1 MLRPFMI
8 GPVWLL
14 PTYLFQ
20 SVFLLVAIALEARVL
35 YQRLYL
41 TRRRSVEYATS
52 INLFAAVVGW
62 LAFFLIQGFLPLPIK
77 SELVSFIFFD
87 RFLSPFPESFY
98 LMLASTGVVVFFSA
112 FLIKLKGLQLLEAL
126 LERTPK
132 EQSNPEQIISTR
144 NRLKKSLPERLERA
158 VTRTDPNQATAILLA
173 NVYSHSAIALLLA
186 LRFIQTHTLLF

>member
-1 MLRPFMI
+1 MKES
-8 GPVWLL
+8 VWIL

-52 INLFAAVVGW
+52 INLLATVVGW
-62 LAFFLIQGFLPLPIK
+62 IAFFFLKDLLPQPIR
-77 SELVSFIFFD
+77 SEIVSYIFFD
-87 RFLSPFPESFY
+87 RFLSPFPEGFY
-98 LMLASTGVVVFFSA
+98 VVLASTGLIAFFSA

-132 EQSNPEQIISTR
+132 EQSQPEQVSNQTR
-144 NRLKKSLPERLERA
+144 NRLKRRSSERIERA
-158 VTRTDPNQATAILLA
+158 VSRTDPNQATVILLA
-173 NVYSHSAIALLLA
+173 NVYSHSAIALLLG
-186 LRFIQTHTLLF
+186 LRFIQTHTF

>member
-1 MLRPFMI
+1 MI
-8 GPVWLL
+8 GPVWIL

-52 INLFAAVVGW
+52 INLLATVIGW
-62 LAFFLIQGFLPLPIK
+62 LAFFLLKDLLPQPIRD
-77 SELVSFIFFD
+77 EIVSYIFFD
-87 RFLSPFPESFY
+87 RFLTPFPESFY
-98 LMLASTGVVVFFSA
+98 LMLASTGIVVFFSA

-132 EQSNPEQIISTR
+132 EQSQPEQLVSNN
-144 NRLKKSLPERLERA
+144 NRLSQRRQDLSERLERA
-158 VTRTDPNQATAILLA
+158 VTRTDPNQATVILLA
-173 NVYSHSAIALLLA
+173 NVYSHSAITLLLA
-186 LRFIQTHTLLF
+186 LRFIQTHTF

>member
-1 MLRPFMI
+1 MI

-52 INLFAAVVGW
+52 INLLAAVIGW
-62 LAFFLIQGFLPLPIK
+62 LAFFLLKDFLPLPIK
-77 SELVSFIFFD
+77 SELVSYIFFD
-87 RFLSPFPESFY
+87 RFLAPFPESFY

-132 EQSNPEQIISTR
+132 DQSNSEQITSNQGR
-144 NRLKKSLPERLERA
+144 NRLRKGLSERLGRA
-158 VTRTDPNQATAILLA
+158 VTRTDPSQATAILLA
-173 NVYSHSAIALLLA
+173 NVYSHSAIALLLV
-186 LRFIQTHTLLF
+186 LRFVQIHNF

>member
-1 MLRPFMI
+1 MI

-41 TRRRSVEYATS
+41 TRRRSIEYATS
-52 INLFAAVVGW
+52 INLLAAVIGW
-62 LAFFLIQGFLPLPIK
+62 LAFFLLKDLLPPPIR
-77 SELVSFIFFD
+77 SEIVSYIFFD

-98 LMLASTGVVVFFSA
+98 LMLVSTGVVVFFSA
-112 FLIKLKGLQLLEAL
+112 FLIKLKGLQFLEAL

-132 EQSNPEQIISTR
+132 EQSNPEQITQDR
-144 NRLKKSLPERLERA
+144 NRLKRGLSERLERA
-158 VTRTDPNQATAILLA
+158 VTRSDPNQATVILLA
-173 NVYSHSAIALLLA
+173 NVYSYSAISLLLA
-186 LRFIQTHTLLF
+186 LRFIQTHTF

>member
-1 MLRPFMI
+1 MEE
-8 GPVWLL
+8 PVWIL

-52 INLFAAVVGW
+52 INLLATVVGW
-62 LAFFLIQGFLPLPIK
+62 IAFFFLKDLLPQPIR
-77 SELVSFIFFD
+77 SEIVSYIFFD
-87 RFLSPFPESFY
+87 RFLSPFPEGFY
-98 LMLASTGVVVFFSA
+98 VVLASTGLIAFFSA

-132 EQSNPEQIISTR
+132 EQSQPEQISSNQTR
-144 NRLKKSLPERLERA
+144 NRLKRSSSERVERA
-158 VTRTDPNQATAILLA
+158 VSRTDPNQATVILLA
-173 NVYSHSAIALLLA
+173 NVYSHSAIALLLG
-186 LRFIQTHTLLF
+186 LRFIQTHTF

>member
-1 MLRPFMI
+1 MI
-8 GPVWLL
+8 GPIWLL

-52 INLFAAVVGW
+52 INLLAAVLGW
-62 LAFFLIQGFLPLPIK
+62 IAFFLLKDLLPPPIK
-77 SELVSFIFFD
+77 SEIISYIFFD
-87 RFLSPFPESFY
+87 RFLTPFPQSFY
-98 LMLASTGVVVFFSA
+98 LVLISTGVIVFFCA

-132 EQSNPEQIISTR
+132 EQSQPEHISSNQDR
-144 NRLKKSLPERLERA
+144 KRLKRSVSERVERS
-158 VTRTDPNQATAILLA
+158 VSRTDPNQATVILLA

-186 LRFIQTHTLLF
+186 LRFIQTHNF

>member
-1 MLRPFMI
+1 MI
-8 GPVWLL
+8 GPVWIL

-41 TRRRSVEYATS
+41 TRRRSVEYATT
-52 INLFAAVVGW
+52 INLLATVVGW
-62 LAFFLIQGFLPLPIK
+62 LAFFLLKDLLPPPIK
-77 SELVSFIFFD
+77 SEIISYIFFD

-98 LMLASTGVVVFFSA
+98 VVLASTGIIIFFCA
-112 FLIKLKGLQLLEAL
+112 FLIKLKGLQLLEAI

-132 EQSNPEQIISTR
+132 EQTQPEQISSNQNR
-144 NRLKKSLPERLERA
+144 NRLKRSVSERLERA
-158 VTRTDPNQATAILLA
+158 VSRTDPNQATVILLA

-186 LRFIQTHTLLF
+186 LRFIQTHNF

>member
-1 MLRPFMI
+1 MI

-41 TRRRSVEYATS
+41 TRRRSIEYATS
-52 INLFAAVVGW
+52 INLLAAVIGW
-62 LAFFLIQGFLPLPIK
+62 LAFFLLKDLLPQPLR
-77 SELVSFIFFD
+77 SEIVSYIFFD

-98 LMLASTGVVVFFSA
+98 LMLASTGAVVFFSA

-132 EQSNPEQIISTR
+132 EQSNSEQITSNRDR
-144 NRLKKSLPERLERA
+144 NRLKRSLSDRLERA
-158 VTRTDPNQATAILLA
+158 ITRSDPNQATVILLA
-173 NVYSHSAIALLLA
+173 NVYSYSAITLLLA
-186 LRFIQTHTLLF
+186 LRFIQTHNF

>member
-1 MLRPFMI
+1 MF
-8 GPVWLL
+8 GSVWIL

-52 INLFAAVVGW
+52 INLLATVIGW
-62 LAFFLIQGFLPLPIK
+62 LAFFLLKDFLPLPIK
-77 SELVSFIFFD
+77 SELVSYIFFD
-87 RFLSPFPESFY
+87 RFLAPFPEGFY
-98 LMLASTGVVVFFSA
+98 LMLACTGVVIFFSA

-126 LERTPK
+126 LGRTPK
-132 EQSNPEQIISTR
+132 EQSNPEQISSNHGH
-144 NRLKKSLPERLERA
+144 NRLSKNLPERLERA

-186 LRFIQTHTLLF
+186 LRFIQTHTF